1 MKFLKNKSK
10 NFKLFDLLLKQKK
23 LLPKTKYDINIPIS
37 MYLKNYRTV
46 GWILPRLSGKT
57 EIAKKFSELYNNPI
71 IITNS
76 KYNYG
81 CKAMSIECFLDMH
94 IRGLFL
100 TYDAYILDE
109 INETQL
115 NEFYNKISLCKM
127 DINPENLDIIVLR
140 T

>member
-1 MKFLKNKSK
+1 MKNKSK

-71 IITNS
+71 IITNY
-76 KYNYG
+76 KYNLDNYG
-81 CKAMSIECFLDMH
+81 CKAMSIEYFLDMH
-94 IRGLFL
+94 IRGLIL

-109 INETQL
+109 INEAHL
-115 NEFYNKISLCKM
+115 DEFYTKICLNKM
-127 DINPENLDIIVLR
+127 NINPENLDIIVLR